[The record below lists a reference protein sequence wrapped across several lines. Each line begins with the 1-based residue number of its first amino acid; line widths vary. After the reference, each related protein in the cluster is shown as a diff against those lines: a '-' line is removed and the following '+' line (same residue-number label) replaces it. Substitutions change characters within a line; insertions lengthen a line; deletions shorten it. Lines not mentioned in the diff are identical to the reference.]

1 MATRGKGIRSSAQ
14 DNFIGPDNVTG
25 VTATD
30 VGTSRAYNN
39 GAITVS
45 WTNPAAGNTPTG
57 YYVYDGATLKATI
70 AHPTSTTTI
79 TGLSSNTSYTF
90 TVKSYDSYGTAS
102 GASASATATTV
113 PDTPSAPTV
122 SSVSNDSI
130 DVVTWSAPATGGK
143 AITTYYWSSSDG
155 KSGSTSSTSVNVDQE
170 DGTAQTYNVYAANAN
185 GNSNTSANS
194 ASFTSFSFAPFGFTP
209 FGFTPFGFTPF
220 GFTPFGFTPFGFTPF
235 GFTPFFWLDGGN
247 SLAPEISIAVSNEQ
261 SNSTDFVDIGSIQ
274 TGNVLSSIN
283 FETKEKSNTIVSSV
297 NRFEQDE
304 AMLIDGDVYTLNHKM
319 LVRKD
324 GFELFENVGNI
335 DTTYEKYSTVEND
348 FVSIFSI
355 EKIEIPVFA
364 ISIECQPTNNYITN
378 SVVLS
383 D

>member
-70 AHPTSTTTI
+70 SHPTSTTTI

-90 TVKSYDSYGTAS
+90 TVKAYDSYGTAS

-122 SSVSNDSI
+122 SSVANDSI

-261 SNSTDFVDIGSIQ
+261 EDSVDFIDIGSIQ

-283 FETKEKSNTIVSSV
+283 VETKEKSNTIVSAV

-319 LVRKD
+319 LVRKN
-324 GFELFENVGNI
+324 GIELFENVGNI

-348 FVSIFSI
+348 FVSIFSV

-364 ISIECQPTNNYITN
+364 ISIECQPTNNYTTN